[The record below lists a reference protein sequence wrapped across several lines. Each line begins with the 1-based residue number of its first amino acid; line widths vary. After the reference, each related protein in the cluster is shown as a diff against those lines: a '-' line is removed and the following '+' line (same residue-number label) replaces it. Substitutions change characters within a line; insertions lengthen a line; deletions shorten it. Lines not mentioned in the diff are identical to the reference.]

1 MFSTSVVARSKHTSV
16 LVRVRGVQCAC
27 WRGLKLR
34 RYKFKILGVTD
45 RCSGCAP
52 RDCRH
57 AQHDGRD
64 GHRAATRQRVENARV
79 EFCALRGASE
89 RSEHNVRELAG
100 RVQIEAQSHAKDCK
114 STLARM
120 RQCTWSE
127 HEKRSTSNCDAR
139 AVMNR
144 VSTVEPCY
152 LHFDWGREHC
162 QLMCS

>member
-1 MFSTSVVARSKHTSV
+1 MLAWAETE
-16 LVRVRGVQCAC
+16 
-27 WRGLKLR
+27 

-45 RCSGCAP
+45 VCRAQVGVRTGYRAACSGYGRCA
-52 RDCRH
+52 
-57 AQHDGRD
+57 G
-64 GHRAATRQRVENARV
+64 TRERVENPRV
-79 EFCALRGASE
+79 EACALRGASE
-89 RSEHNVRELAG
+89 RGEKGVRELAR

-152 LHFDWGREHC
+152 LHFDWGRDHC